1 MDILFVIVYLGVL
14 LFNGIRQGQ
23 KIKSLKDFSV
33 STRKYGLFVLFASLS
48 ASFIGGGFSVGN
60 AAEVF
65 KRGIGN
71 TVALFGFSVGQI
83 LIGQLIIARARFPAG
98 ATSPGMVMRASYGRL
113 GQITTGIC
121 STLLSI
127 GLLGAQ
133 IAAIGVMFNVLIHV
147 PFIAGVLIGFAVILV
162 YSTAGGIKAIIAAE
176 IIEFLLL
183 AVGLPILLIYS
194 VSYAGGSKEV
204 LEKIPGTYFDIF
216 NESSPRE
223 LFSLFLTLMMGEA
236 LTPPFIQRM
245 LVGRDRKTIARA
257 TVLSGVIS
265 IPVFI
270 ITGIVGL
277 CAYAVNSG
285 LDPELAMPFMVMTAL
300 PVGIKG
306 IVITTMLAVVMSS
319 ADGCLA
325 SASIGIVSDIV
336 DPLSRKKL
344 RPEALL
350 KIARVSNLVIGILAM
365 ALAILMKNVFDIL
378 VFSYSGWSP
387 VVLVSMVAAILGV
400 RAGKKA
406 FIASATGGAVAS
418 IVWTYVAGEPFG
430 IGGTAVGFLVSLILF
445 LMLKETRQG
454 SVKGEA
460 LPDILTINNKATK

>member
-1 MDILFVIVYLGVL
+1 
-14 LFNGIRQGQ
+14 
-23 KIKSLKDFSV
+23 
-33 STRKYGLFVLFASLS
+33 
-48 ASFIGGGFSVGN
+48 
-60 AAEVF
+60 
-65 KRGIGN
+65 
-71 TVALFGFSVGQI
+71 
-83 LIGQLIIARARFPAG
+83 
-98 ATSPGMVMRASYGRL
+98 
-113 GQITTGIC
+113 
-121 STLLSI
+121 
-127 GLLGAQ
+127 
-133 IAAIGVMFNVLIHV
+133 
-147 PFIAGVLIGFAVILV
+147 
-162 YSTAGGIKAIIAAE
+162 
-176 IIEFLLL
+176 
-183 AVGLPILLIYS
+183 
-194 VSYAGGSKEV
+194 
-204 LEKIPGTYFDIF
+204 
-216 NESSPRE
+216 
-223 LFSLFLTLMMGEA
+223 
-236 LTPPFIQRM
+236 
-245 LVGRDRKTIARA
+245 
-257 TVLSGVIS
+257 
-265 IPVFI
+265 
-270 ITGIVGL
+270 
-277 CAYAVNSG
+277 
-285 LDPELAMPFMVMTAL
+285 VMTAL